1 MVCVDTTDSELV
13 LWPLLVECDGSDV
26 VMVTVWLALVVWPMV
41 VGSDAVEVT
50 MSVWLPL
57 VVCVPALVLPDGADE
72 VRVKV

>member
-13 LWPLLVECDGSDV
+13 LWPILVECDGSDV
-26 VMVTVWLALVVWPMV
+26 VTVTVWLALVVWPVV

-50 MSVWLPL
+50 VSVWLPL